1 MGDDALL
8 ALIGFTEATERV
20 PCIAQLRQIFPKKG
34 DLLISYL
41 AANYEGRDTLV
52 IETESPCSKQ
62 EFIALMRELDNMGVL
77 PPKNLR
83 TPGATIII
91 EMPWSSACKLV
102 TKYHNGSISLAA
114 YRGGKLIS
122 ETPDGNK

>member
-1 MGDDALL
+1 MK
-8 ALIGFTEATERV
+8 IEAV
-20 PCIAQLRQIFPKKG
+20 KKG

-102 TKYHNGSISLAA
+102 TKYHNGSVSLAA

>member
-1 MGDDALL
+1 MK
-8 ALIGFTEATERV
+8 IEAV
-20 PCIAQLRQIFPKKG
+20 KKE
-34 DLLISYL
+34 DLLTSYL
-41 AANYEGRDTLV
+41 AAHYEGRDTLV
-52 IETESPCSKQ
+52 IEIESSCFKQ
-62 EFIALMRELDNMGVL
+62 EFITLMKELDSMGVL
-77 PPKNLR
+77 PPKSWR

-102 TKYHNGSISLAA
+102 TQYHNGSISLAA

>member
-1 MGDDALL
+1 MK
-8 ALIGFTEATERV
+8 IEAV
-20 PCIAQLRQIFPKKG
+20 KKG

-41 AANYEGRDTLV
+41 AANYEGCDTLV

-91 EMPWSSACKLV
+91 EMPWSSACKLDQV
-102 TKYHNGSISLAA
+102 SQWEHLPGRLPRWQAD
-114 YRGGKLIS
+114 L
-122 ETPDGNK
+122 

>member
-1 MGDDALL
+1 MK
-8 ALIGFTEATERV
+8 IEAV
-20 PCIAQLRQIFPKKG
+20 KKG

-91 EMPWSSACKLV
+91 EMPWSSGLQAGDQVSQWEHLP
-102 TKYHNGSISLAA
+102 GRLPRWEAD
-114 YRGGKLIS
+114 L
-122 ETPDGNK
+122 